1 MGCYLFSEKLN
12 ELIVNK
18 IRKTKLKTL
27 FISFSKIGLFTF
39 GGGYAM
45 IPIIERE
52 IVERRKWIEKSQFLE
67 LLTLAQT
74 APGPLA
80 LNTAV
85 FVGYK
90 ICRFRGALASVC
102 GIVIPSFIIILI
114 IAIFFASI
122 KDNEVVIAAFKGIR
136 PAVIALILTPIF
148 GLVKGMEYYKIALAI
163 AAALAVWLLG
173 VSPIAFIILGAL
185 VGVIHVWYINKK
197 IIQ

>member
-1 MGCYLFSEKLN
+1 M
-12 ELIVNK
+12 NK
-18 IRKTKLKTL
+18 IRKIKLRTL
-27 FISFSKIGLFTF
+27 FISFSKIGVCTF
-39 GGGYAM
+39 GGGFAM

-52 IVERRKWIEKSQFLE
+52 IVEHRKWIEKSQFLE

-90 ICRFRGALASVC
+90 ICGFRGALISIC

-114 IAIFFASI
+114 IAIFFTSI
-122 KDNEVVIAAFKGIR
+122 KDNKTVIAAFKGIR
-136 PAVIALILTPIF
+136 PAVVALILTPIL
-148 GLVKGMEYYKIALAI
+148 GLVKGMEYYKIAIAI

-173 VSPIAFIILGAL
+173 ISPIAFIVLGAV
-185 VGVIHVWYINKK
+185 VGILHVWYINKK
-197 IIQ
+197 VQQ

>member
-1 MGCYLFSEKLN
+1 M
-12 ELIVNK
+12 NK
-18 IRKTKLKTL
+18 IETVKLKAL
-27 FISFSKIGLFTF
+27 FTSFSKIGISTF

-52 IVERRKWIEKSQFLE
+52 IVENRKWIEKDQFLE
-67 LLTLAQT
+67 LLTLAQS

-90 ICRFRGALASVC
+90 ICKFKGALVSVC
-102 GIVIPSFIIILI
+102 GIVIPSFTIILI
-114 IAIFFASI
+114 IALFFSKI
-122 KDNEVVIAAFKGIR
+122 KDNQTVTAAFKGIR
-136 PAVIALILTPIF
+136 PAVVALILAPIF

-173 VSPIAFIILGAL
+173 ISPIAFIVLGAIAGL
-185 VGVIHVWYINKK
+185 LHVGFIKK
-197 IIQ
+197 